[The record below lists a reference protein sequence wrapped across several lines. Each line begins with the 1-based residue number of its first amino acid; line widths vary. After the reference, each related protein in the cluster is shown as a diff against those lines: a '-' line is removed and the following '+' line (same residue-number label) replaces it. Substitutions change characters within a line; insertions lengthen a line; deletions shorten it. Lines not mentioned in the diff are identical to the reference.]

1 MLHIVHILHIELFV
15 QDGFNPGDI
24 DFNSFPTIA
33 KHIVDAMLPNEE
45 GEIHKISL
53 HKGA

>member
-1 MLHIVHILHIELFV
+1 MHILHIEWFV
-15 QDGFNPGDI
+15 KDQFEPGDI
-24 DFNSFPTIA
+24 DFNSFPTMA

-53 HKGA
+53 HEGA

>member
-1 MLHIVHILHIELFV
+1 MHIYKKLNHFV

-24 DFNSFPTIA
+24 DFNTFTTMA

-45 GEIHKISL
+45 GQIHHISL
-53 HKGA
+53 HEGA